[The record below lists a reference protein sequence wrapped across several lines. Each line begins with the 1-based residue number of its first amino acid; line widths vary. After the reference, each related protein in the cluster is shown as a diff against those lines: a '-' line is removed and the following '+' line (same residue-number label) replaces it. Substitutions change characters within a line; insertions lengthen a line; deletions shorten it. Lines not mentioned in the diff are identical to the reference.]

1 MVSAEK
7 SMREYLIE
15 EYGQSLAEAED
26 TAKAMETPVD
36 IAKREK
42 EEELFSDAEE
52 LLRLNIL
59 NDEYSKDY
67 IELGN
72 RISAKT
78 AEIEKLYG
86 IEINEYSLQAIRA
99 ASERI
104 KGQYGEE
111 LLKDEREFSSKMD
124 AIAEETELKSSE
136 MAKECKES
144 LLKLEAQI
152 KELQESSTR
161 EFEREQKEYDY
172 NLKRERKNAME
183 KRASEVREREQ
194 QLKCM
199 ELDAKEQ
206 KTTNLKRLSEINAM
220 KAEVEGIPE
229 QLDKA
234 GEDGA
239 LEREKELN
247 REHQFKTELEKKTQE
262 HKVNELQEEYDRL
275 LQKYEALKAET
286 TEISRRLEQCNLES
300 RKLTGETVRYIG
312 GINILNSD
320 THTHGENT
328 IKK

>member
-1 MVSAEK
+1 MVSTEK
-7 SMREYLIE
+7 STREYLVE
-15 EYGQSLAEAED
+15 EYQLSLVEAED
-26 TAKAMETPVD
+26 TAKVMETPVD

-42 EEELFSDAEE
+42 EEELFADAEE
-52 LLRLNIL
+52 LLKLNIL

-72 RISAKT
+72 KISVKT
-78 AEIEKLYG
+78 TEIEKLYD
-86 IEINEYSLQAIRA
+86 IEINEYSLRAIRA

-104 KGQYGEE
+104 KRIYDEE

-124 AIAEETELKSSE
+124 AIAVETELKTAE
-136 MAKECKES
+136 MAEEYKKS
-144 LLKLEAQI
+144 LLNLETQI
-152 KELQESSTR
+152 KELQESSAR

-172 NLKRERKNAME
+172 NLKRERKSAME

-206 KTTNLKRLSEINAM
+206 KTASLKRLSEINAM
-220 KAEVEGIPE
+220 RAAVDGIPE
-229 QLDKA
+229 QLEKA
-234 GEDGA
+234 GADGA

-247 REHQFKTELEKKTQE
+247 KEHQFKTELEKKTQE
-262 HKVNELQEEYDRL
+262 HKINELQEEYDRL
-275 LQKYEALKAET
+275 LHKYEALKAET
-286 TEISRRLEQCNLES
+286 TEISKRLEQCNLES

-320 THTHGENT
+320 AHTHGENT